1 MKKLLGILIILCSCS
16 SGKEYNEPQFVEKE
30 EIRGECLSDDLMIS
44 YAYDMAVDD
53 QYIYILASSQGKW
66 VHVYDK
72 SDGQY
77 RGSHVLTGQG
87 PGEVHTASSLT
98 VDKDKLQI
106 YDQSQMK
113 LLTYSLK
120 KASDSLQISFMDDVS
135 FSSNKGIVR
144 RAWLFA
150 DSLYLSDGQLG
161 AENKKQ
167 KRFQLYDGH
176 SVIYSYDDFPVQGED
191 LEKVFLFPQICFSPS
206 KDKMA
211 TGTLYGGI
219 LEIFHLSDSSISL
232 SDVYRFYEPSVSF
245 SSGDLIPE
253 KDMKYGFSAMS
264 ATDDVIYS
272 VLIGDS
278 DPNKLNNISVFDWN
292 GRGLIRY
299 KTDKQIFK
307 LSCYPGNQ
315 SELYALTFSPS
326 EGFSLYLYR
335 VKTNNGIQ

>member
-120 KASDSLQISFMDDVS
+120 KQATVC
-135 FSSNKGIVR
+135 
-144 RAWLFA
+144 
-150 DSLYLSDGQLG
+150 
-161 AENKKQ
+161 
-167 KRFQLYDGH
+167 RFLLWMM
-176 SVIYSYDDFPVQGED
+176 S
-191 LEKVFLFPQICFSPS
+191 VFLPT
-206 KDKMA
+206 KA
-211 TGTLYGGI
+211 
-219 LEIFHLSDSSISL
+219 LSAGHGFC
-232 SDVYRFYEPSVSF
+232 RQSVS
-245 SSGDLIPE
+245 
-253 KDMKYGFSAMS
+253 
-264 ATDDVIYS
+264 V
-272 VLIGDS
+272 
-278 DPNKLNNISVFDWN
+278 
-292 GRGLIRY
+292 
-299 KTDKQIFK
+299 
-307 LSCYPGNQ
+307 
-315 SELYALTFSPS
+315 
-326 EGFSLYLYR
+326 
-335 VKTNNGIQ
+335 

>member
-1 MKKLLGILIILCSCS
+1 MGILIILCSCS
-16 SGKEYNEPQFVEKE
+16 SGKEYNEPQFVKKE

-120 KASDSLQISFMDDVS
+120 KQATVCRFLLWMMSVFFQQRHCPPSM
-135 FSSNKGIVR
+135 
-144 RAWLFA
+144 AFA

-176 SVIYSYDDFPVQGED
+176 SVIYSYDDFPVQGEE

-245 SSGDLIPE
+245 SSGDLIPK

-292 GRGLIRY
+292 GKGLIRY

-307 LSCYPGNQ
+307 LSCYPGNP